1 MSPFKLAALCA
12 ATLCVGAA
20 QAASILDTFSDGTGV
35 IQTDASPYV
44 EIHLPSAEA
53 PGGGRYLA
61 NAIEPAVAQSGK
73 FTFAAI
79 QAGAYFT
86 LADAALPLYTNLT
99 YGVANLLGQ
108 DLSIDLRT
116 ESAFQLDFRYVS
128 APMSLTATVI
138 TAHGPGAF
146 SSVADF
152 ALTVDAS
159 LAQRVVIPFS
169 AFVDDVGNPSPV
181 NWADIDAISFIVS
194 GPGGSG
200 LALDTF
206 STTQAVPEPASVV
219 LLAAGLALV
228 AGVARRV
235 SRAGAA
241 PAAAGVGGR
250 RLTG

>member
-1 MSPFKLAALCA
+1 MNPVKLAALCA
-12 ATLCVGAA
+12 ATLCVSTA
-20 QAASILDTFSDGTGV
+20 QATSILDTFSDGTGL
-35 IQTDASPYV
+35 IQTDAAPYV
-44 EIHLPSAEA
+44 EIYLPSAEA

-61 NAIEPAVAQSGK
+61 NGIEPAVAQSGR

-99 YGVANLLGQ
+99 YGVANFLGQ

-138 TAHGPGAF
+138 TAHGPGTF

-152 ALTVDAS
+152 AMTLDAS
-159 LAQRVVIPFS
+159 LAQTVVIPFS
-169 AFVDDVGNPSPV
+169 AFVDDAGNPSPV
-181 NWADIDAISFIVS
+181 SWADIDAISFIFS

-200 LALDTF
+200 FALDTF
-206 STTQAVPEPASVV
+206 STAQAVPEPASVV
-219 LLAAGLALV
+219 LLTAGLALV
-228 AGVARRV
+228 AGVARR
-235 SRAGAA
+235 
-241 PAAAGVGGR
+241 R
-250 RLTG
+250 RH